1 MNKELVWYVAYGSN
15 VLRSRFL
22 CYIKGGKAKNCKKED
37 VGCRNKAEPIK
48 DKPVII
54 PYELYF
60 AKEGSI
66 WGEGAASFI
75 KPKISKTESTYA
87 RQYLITLEQFKDI
100 VKQENDVIIEN
111 IEINVMDLLKEGETH
126 LGAPHEMEWYGR
138 ILHLGEDEGFPMLTF
153 TAKWS
158 EVDEYGKPS
167 DKYLNTIKKGLKE
180 SHGLSD
186 DQIDDYFKRI
196 LNR

>member
-1 MNKELVWYVAYGSN
+1 MNKDLVWYVAYGSN
-15 VLRSRFL
+15 ILRSRFL
-22 CYIKGGKAKNCKKED
+22 CYIKGGRAKGCKKED
-37 VGCRNKAEPIK
+37 SGCRNKAEPIK
-48 DKPVII
+48 DKPIII

-60 AKEGSI
+60 AKEGTI

-75 KPKISKTESTYA
+75 KPKKSKTESTYA

-100 VKQENDVIIEN
+100 VKQENNVIIEN
-111 IEINVMDLLKEGETH
+111 IEINVMDLLKEGELS
-126 LGAPHEMEWYGR
+126 LGAPNEMEWYGR
-138 ILHLGEDEGFPMLTF
+138 IVHLGEDEGFPMLTF

-167 DKYLNTIKKGLKE
+167 TNYLNTIKKGLKE
-180 SHGLSD
+180 SHKLSEKE
-186 DQIDDYFKRI
+186 INDYFKQI